1 MSKVWSTIFKKSAK
15 VTNTRNVWIYPT
27 MIYFLKFFFFKLPS
41 VSRISEANQCIKL
54 TVWNTV
60 VYFHM
65 YIRIRMC
72 TFSRDPRQVM
82 NVPPDTKCNSSCFI
96 RMMCCRLVATSS
108 ENRSCIT
115 WRRDE
120 MPANDRQID
129 PDTIRLSSGLNSKRH
144 VAKCSSLSFVSRAA
158 FDWFC
163 CHSVTLFPK
172 QFCN

>member
-65 YIRIRMC
+65 YIQIRMC

-144 VAKCSSLSFVSRAA
+144 VAKCSSLSFVSWAA